1 MQGETKPWLCFLTKT
16 TVRERNRINS
26 EREQW
31 WENKTRKVSLKS
43 TAERKRER
51 ESEGEM
57 GWAVTALQQAA
68 HNFSLLRLFNYT
80 WECGNGEAG
89 DAAVGMGLVQKS
101 ILVAITFLVLYRSS
115 D

>member
-1 MQGETKPWLCFLTKT
+1 
-16 TVRERNRINS
+16 
-26 EREQW
+26 
-31 WENKTRKVSLKS
+31 
-43 TAERKRER
+43 
-51 ESEGEM
+51 M

-101 ILVAITFLVLYRSS
+101 ILVAITFLVFNVHLTSVER
-115 D
+115 DKILNNLN